1 MALAL
6 MILNL
11 NRILSPY
18 LKEQIKNSLRSIEDY
33 KKKKKTW
40 NFPYNQK
47 NHRVICFLIWCLNT
61 NYDHFGEQFKL
72 H

>member
-1 MALAL
+1 

-18 LKEQIKNSLRSIEDY
+18 LKEEIKNCLRSIKDY
-33 KKKKKTW
+33 KKKKKQQKTW

-47 NHRVICFLIWCLNT
+47 NHRVICFLT
-61 NYDHFGEQFKL
+61 
-72 H
+72 